1 MTPEPPPP
9 PLPLPPVRSESEV
22 LEEISRACETLV
34 ERVGRSATDPGGPV
48 DSTDP
53 VDSGTERLL
62 PPAQAKEESG
72 GAVAAAGPGSS
83 KRRQKEHQKEHRRH
97 RRACKDSVGWRPRE
111 GRAKAK
117 TPKEKSRRVLGN
129 LDLQSEEIQ
138 GREKAR
144 PDLGGASKAKPPIAP
159 APPPAPAPSAQPTS
173 ASAPVP
179 GKKTREEAPGP
190 PGVSRADMLKLRSLS
205 EGPPKELK
213 IRLIKVESGDKETFI
228 ASEVEERR
236 LRMADL
242 TISHCAADVV
252 RASK

>member
-1 MTPEPPPP
+1 MTPHPCNKLLSFLGFIFFF
-9 PLPLPPVRSESEV
+9 LPHFFLLCIYMWKMCPI
-22 LEEISRACETLV
+22 LEE
-34 ERVGRSATDPGGPV
+34 
-48 DSTDP
+48 
-53 VDSGTERLL
+53 L
-62 PPAQAKEESG
+62 PKT
-72 GAVAAAGPGSS
+72 
-83 KRRQKEHQKEHRRH
+83 K
-97 RRACKDSVGWRPRE
+97 
-111 GRAKAK
+111 AKA
-117 TPKEKSRRVLGN
+117 PKEKSRRVLGN

-144 PDLGGASKAKPPIAP
+144 PDLGGASKAKPPTAP
-159 APPPAPAPSAQPTS
+159 GPPPAPAPSAQPTPP
-173 ASAPVP
+173 AAPAP
-179 GKKTREEAPGP
+179 GKKAREEAPGP

>member
-1 MTPEPPPP
+1 M
-9 PLPLPPVRSESEV
+9 
-22 LEEISRACETLV
+22 A
-34 ERVGRSATDPGGPV
+34 
-48 DSTDP
+48 
-53 VDSGTERLL
+53 
-62 PPAQAKEESG
+62 
-72 GAVAAAGPGSS
+72 AAAGPGSS

-97 RRACKDSVGWRPRE
+97 RRACKDSVGRRPHE

-117 TPKEKSRRVLGN
+117 AKAPKEKSRRVLGN

-144 PDLGGASKAKPPIAP
+144 PDLGGASKAKPPTAP
-159 APPPAPAPSAQPTS
+159 GPPPAPAPSAQPTPP
-173 ASAPVP
+173 AAPAP
-179 GKKTREEAPGP
+179 GKKAREEAPGP